1 MKISRKLVVMAV
13 VGTFLVPTI
22 WALAQQSLDRQMSA
36 YIDAM
41 RKDVRERKQ
50 SLVDQAMGLDAGDK
64 AKFWAVY
71 DKYQGE
77 LKTLW
82 DQRFVNIQKYADN
95 YDHMT
100 DKIADEIA
108 LKMMDI
114 DAQRAGIRKKY
125 YAQVKAALGARVAA
139 RFLQTEVVI
148 DHLID
153 LQISSA
159 IPVLK

>member
-13 VGTFLVPTI
+13 ISTFLVPAI
-22 WALAQQSLDRQMSA
+22 WALVEQAQDRQMSE
-36 YIDAM
+36 YIDIM
-41 RKDVRERKQ
+41 RKDAREQKQ
-50 SLVDQAMGLDAGDK
+50 SLVDQAMGLEAGDK

-77 LKTLW
+77 IKTLW
-82 DQRFVNIQKYADN
+82 DQRIVNIQKWADN
-95 YDHMT
+95 TENMT

-108 LKMMDI
+108 LKAMDI
-114 DAQRAGIRKKY
+114 DSQRAGIRKKY
-125 YAQVKAALGARVAA
+125 YEQVKTALGGRVAA
-139 RFLQTEVVI
+139 RFLLTEVVI

-159 IPVLK
+159 IPLIK